1 MTLIPKDAVPDVP
14 VDFMNHDHAEAADLI
29 NDIDALLT
37 EGAEPERIE
46 MALVALFEHT
56 REHFAR
62 EEEEMRAVG
71 FPAYPLHKVE
81 HDRILAELDE
91 ELATFGQSQDV
102 GDIASYV
109 RGVLPGWLL
118 DHICT
123 MDTVTAQFIA
133 QSTSSAPDPDA

>member
-1 MTLIPKDAVPDVP
+1 MTLIPQKAVPSVL
-14 VDFMNHDHAEAADLI
+14 VDFMNYDHAEAADLI
-29 NDIDALLT
+29 NDVDALLT

-46 MALVALFEHT
+46 TALVALFEHT

-62 EEEEMRAVG
+62 EESEMRAVG

-81 HDRILAELDE
+81 HDRILTELDE
-91 ELATFGQSQDV
+91 ELATFGRTHDV

-118 DHICT
+118 DHIST

-133 QSTSSAPDPDA
+133 QAAPRK

>member
-1 MTLIPKDAVPDVP
+1 MTLIPQSAVPSVD
-14 VDFMNHDHAEAADLI
+14 VDFMNYDHAEAADLI
-29 NDIDALLT
+29 NEVDALLT

-46 MALVALFEHT
+46 KVLVALFEHT

-62 EEEEMRAVG
+62 EEEEMRTVG

-81 HDRILAELDE
+81 HDRILGELDE
-91 ELATFGQSQDV
+91 ELAAFGRTQDV

-118 DHICT
+118 DHIST

-133 QSTSSAPDPDA
+133 RSTPQES